1 MFPGGR
7 NGQLPHATERQR
19 KMRTEKDALNC
30 VFGFFWIDTTGIYQK
45 FTMYEITEEL
55 L

>member
-19 KMRTEKDALNC
+19 KMRTEKDTLNC
-30 VFGFFWIDTTGIYQK
+30 LFFSFGLIQLAFIRNSLCIK
-45 FTMYEITEEL
+45 
-55 L
+55 